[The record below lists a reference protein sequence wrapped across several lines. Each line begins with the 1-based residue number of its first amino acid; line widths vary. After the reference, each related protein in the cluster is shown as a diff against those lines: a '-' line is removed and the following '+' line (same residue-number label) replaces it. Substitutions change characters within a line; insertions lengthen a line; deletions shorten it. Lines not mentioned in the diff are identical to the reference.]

1 MQKVII
7 NPGYGG
13 SSSGIISGSFIEK
26 NFNLQIGEVIFNY
39 LKNLGIN
46 TYLIRETDSTLS
58 NQERLTTINSIVN
71 QGDEVVVITIQMIES
86 NESGAQVVYSL
97 RDIDTLARGISD
109 AIETTGQEVSKFY
122 QYRNPNATSEDY
134 YEMIRELDTTENV
147 IISLGN
153 PNNSFDN
160 GFLLN
165 NIERLGNNI
174 ADAINNYLTKQN
186 VYIVARGDTL
196 SSIARKFNITVDE
209 LKEANN
215 LNNNALIVGQE
226 LLIPKTQELD
236 QDTTGEDEE
245 MDMFVT
251 YTVKK
256 GDSLYSIANSYN
268 TTVDIIKD
276 INNLTNNTLTL
287 GQTLKIPTSTTNQ
300 ETNYNNYIVQKGDSL
315 YSIAMKFNT
324 TVDAIKNLNNLSSNT
339 LSIGKNL
346 KIPSQSGTN
355 EQEENYSNYTVKSG
369 DSLYKI
375 ASLYQTSVNAIKNL
389 NNLSSNTLSIGQVL
403 KIPIGETT
411 NNIPTANYITYT
423 VVSGDSL
430 YKIANQ
436 YNITVDQIKAFNNLT
451 SNNLSIGQTLKI
463 PTTSNISPT
472 PSYQTYTVVSGD
484 SLYRIAI
491 KFNTNIDAIKS
502 LNNLNSNNLSIG
514 QTLKI
519 PN

>member
-13 SSSGIISGSFIEK
+13 SASGIVSGNFIEK
-26 NFNLQIGEVIFNY
+26 NFNLEIGEVIFNR
-39 LKNLGIN
+39 LKTLGIN
-46 TYLIRETDSTLS
+46 AYLIRENDSTVT
-58 NQERLTTINSIVN
+58 NQERLTTINGIVN
-71 QGDEVVVITIQMIES
+71 QGDEVVVITIQIIES
-86 NESGAQVVYSL
+86 NETGAQIVYSL

-122 QYRNPNATSEDY
+122 QFRNPNATSEDY

-165 NIERLGNNI
+165 NIEPLGNTI
-174 ADAINNYLTKQN
+174 ADAIKDYLTKQN
-186 VYIVARGDTL
+186 LYIVTRGDTL

-215 LNNNALIVGQE
+215 LTSNALIVGQE
-226 LLIPKTQELD
+226 LRIPKTQELD

-276 INNLTNNTLTL
+276 VNNLTNNTLAI
-287 GQTLKIPTSTTNQ
+287 GQILKIPTSTTSQ

-315 YSIAMKFNT
+315 YSIATKFNT
-324 TVDAIKNLNNLSSNT
+324 TVDAIKNLNNLSSNN
-339 LSIGKNL
+339 LSIGQNL
-346 KIPSQSGTN
+346 KIPSLSGTN
-355 EQEENYSNYTVKSG
+355 EEEENYSNYTVKAG

-375 ASLYQTSVNAIKNL
+375 ASLYQTSVNAIKNI
-389 NNLSSNTLSIGQVL
+389 NNLTSNTLSIGQVL
-403 KIPIGETT
+403 KIPSGETI
-411 NNIPTANYITYT
+411 NNTPTINYITYT

-436 YNITVDQIKAFNNLT
+436 YNTTVDQIKTLNNLT
-451 SNNLSIGQTLKI
+451 SNALSIDQTLKI
-463 PTTSNISPT
+463 PTTSNVSPT
-472 PSYQTYTVVSGD
+472 QTYQTYTVVSGD

-491 KFNTNIDAIKS
+491 KFNTSVDAIKT
-502 LNNLNSNNLSIG
+502 LNNLNNNNLSIG